1 MNRFRFTLLAVSLVL
16 SLLGLHDLK
25 LWISNPGPLSIGI
38 ADLQQGRAPREWLR
52 IEGGVFDLP
61 EAISTS
67 GTIELEAF
75 LVPLR
80 SDLSDHRLRIL
91 VETRDP
97 EIMNLMRRWAFGFD
111 TEKERRGFL
120 EANRDRFYP
129 RRTVTGMVVGG
140 LIASGNRDRLMQLA
154 RELGLEV
161 DDQVIFISE
170 GKQPPRWRGL
180 FFLLVGLAGL
190 IKGVQLVRRGK
201 SAG

>member
-16 SLLGLHDLK
+16 TLLGLHDLK
-25 LWISNPGPLSIGI
+25 LWISNPSPLSIGI

-52 IEGGVFDLP
+52 IEGGIFDLP

-80 SDLSDHRLRIL
+80 DDLSDRRLRVL

-97 EIMNLMRRWAFGFD
+97 EIMNLMQKWAFGFD
-111 TEKERRGFL
+111 TEKERRAYL

-140 LIASGNRDRLMQLA
+140 LIASGNRDRLTQLA

-180 FFLLVGLAGL
+180 FFLVVGLTGL
-190 IKGVQLVRRGK
+190 VRGVQLVRRGK
-201 SAG
+201 SV